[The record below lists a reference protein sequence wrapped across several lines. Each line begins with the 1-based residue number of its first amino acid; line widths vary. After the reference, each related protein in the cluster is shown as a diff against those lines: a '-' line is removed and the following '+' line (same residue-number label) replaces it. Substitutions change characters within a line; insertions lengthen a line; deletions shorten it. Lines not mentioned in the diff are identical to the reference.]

1 MFAITNN
8 VVVNISVAIS
18 LQPCANIS
26 VGQTPKIELHFKL
39 IDIAKLSSKTVFQF
53 TLREMC
59 ERAHFSTLF
68 ATPDIMSLAFLQ
80 TSSAESG
87 VSLFYFALP

>member
-1 MFAITNN
+1 MDIYIGSCVFAITNR
-8 VVVNISVAIS
+8 VVVSISVAIS

-53 TLREMC
+53 TLHQDVWEC
-59 ERAHFSTLF
+59 PFCYFICNPGYYVFIIF
-68 ATPDIMSLAFLQ
+68 ANI
-80 TSSAESG
+80 
-87 VSLFYFALP
+87 